1 MILPWNKP
9 FREWTSEE
17 IDFYF
22 DALISLVLF
31 SGEEN

>member
-1 MILPWNKP
+1 MILPWSKP
-9 FREWTSEE
+9 LSEWTADE